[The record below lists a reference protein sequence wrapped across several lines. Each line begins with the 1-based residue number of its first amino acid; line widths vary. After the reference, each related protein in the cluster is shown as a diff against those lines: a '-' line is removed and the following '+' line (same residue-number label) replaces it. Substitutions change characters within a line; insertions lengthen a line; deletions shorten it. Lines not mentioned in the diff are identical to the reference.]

1 MQATNLQF
9 DKLVAQEVTSLKEV
23 ELKELIDDIQ
33 KWITVKYDG

>member
-1 MQATNLQF
+1 MQATSQF
-9 DKLVAQEVTSLKEV
+9 GKLVAQEVTSLKEV